1 MCQYLYLTAIG
12 FDVTCKRIRLSFQT
26 EYIMYRILMKRL
38 YDRLKNKQ
46 LKNYL
51 KENTMSLE

>member
-12 FDVTCKRIRLSFQT
+12 FDVTSKRIRLTFQT
-26 EYIMYRILMKRL
+26 EYNMYRILMKRL